1 VLGHARPVILTNWV
15 WLHTGI
21 DRRVLGWNAE
31 RASWEVSG
39 PLAAVASS
47 RPGTPPLWATTAGHQ
62 ALQLSD
68 PATALSDDML
78 DAIDRL
84 RDGHPFFTAQAS
96 AAISVRLW
104 QPQPQ
109 VPQATHRRSA

>member
-1 VLGHARPVILTNWV
+1 MLGHAKPVILTNWV

-31 RASWEVSG
+31 HASWEVSG

-62 ALQLSD
+62 ALQLSE
-68 PATALSDDML
+68 PAAVLTDDML

-84 RDGHPFFTAQAS
+84 REGHPFFTAQAS

-104 QPQPQ
+104 QPQAPQ
-109 VPQATHRRSA
+109 PAHRRSA